1 MDANENLLMKDE
13 AYAIVGAAMEV
24 HSQLG
29 AGFLEAVYGD
39 ALAIELQQRGIAFNR
54 EVSVPVTYKGIQL
67 NHPYRADFIIQGE
80 IILELKAIKA
90 LGDREK
96 AQALHYLKAT
106 GLPLALIL
114 NFGAPKLDWARI
126 VLTPDHQTHSR
137 SFATIRG

>member
-39 ALAIELQQRGIAFNR
+39 ALAIEFQRRGIPFQR
-54 EVSVPVTYKGIQL
+54 EVPVPIIYKGIQL
-67 NHPYRADFIIQGE
+67 GHPYQADFVLQDQ

-90 LGDREK
+90 LGDIER
-96 AQALHYLKAT
+96 AQALHDLKAT
-106 GLPLALIL
+106 GLPLALLL
-114 NFGAPKLDWARI
+114 NFGAPKLDWARL
-126 VLTPDHQTHSR
+126 VLTT
-137 SFATIRG
+137 